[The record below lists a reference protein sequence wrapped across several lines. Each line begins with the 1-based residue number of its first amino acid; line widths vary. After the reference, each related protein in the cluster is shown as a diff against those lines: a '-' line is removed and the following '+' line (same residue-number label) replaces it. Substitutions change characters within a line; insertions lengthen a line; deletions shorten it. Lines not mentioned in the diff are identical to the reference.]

1 MQNNFKNKNQQ
12 IGILITNLGTPDSPT
27 KKDLKKYLNQFLMDK
42 RVVDLSRLFWVP
54 LLKLIILNVR
64 PKKSAKLY
72 KSIWTDQ
79 GSPLLAMSKNI
90 LQSLKH
96 TFSEDNRDITFD
108 LGMRYGNPSIKE
120 ALQRFKDKSISKIL
134 VLPLY
139 PQAGSP
145 TTSSTFDAVSS
156 YLSTQSWTP
165 NLRFI
170 SGYHDH
176 KDYIIS
182 LSRSIKDSFS
192 KNGKP
197 DKLIFSYHGM
207 PDRYLQEGDPY
218 YCFCHK
224 TTRLVAEKLKLDKDH
239 YEMAFQSRFG
249 YEKWLQP
256 YLDNMIPEMAK
267 DGVNHL
273 QIISP
278 GFSVDCLETLE
289 EINIQY
295 RELFEDNGGKKFNYI
310 PCLNDSDNQLAMI
323 KNLVLENIKG
333 WDS

>member
-1 MQNNFKNKNQQ
+1 MKNDFKGKNKQ

-27 KKDLKKYLNQFLMDK
+27 KKGLKKYLNQFLMDK
-42 RVVDLSRLFWVP
+42 RVVDISRLLWVP

-72 KSIWTDQ
+72 KSIWTKD
-79 GSPLLAMSKNI
+79 GSPLLATSCKILKN
-90 LQSLKH
+90 LKDK
-96 TFSEDNRDITFD
+96 FKNYENINFA
-108 LGMRYGNPSIKE
+108 LGMRYGNPSIENALKGFKE
-120 ALQRFKDKSISKIL
+120 KGISKIII
-134 VLPLY
+134 LPLY

-145 TTSSTFDAVSS
+145 TTSSTLDAVNK
-156 YLSTQSWTP
+156 YLLKQSWTP

-170 SGYHDH
+170 SGYHDND
-176 KDYIIS
+176 DYINSIS
-182 LSRSIKDSFS
+182 NSIEDSFL

-207 PDRYLQEGDPY
+207 PERYLIEGDPY

-224 TTRLVAEKLKLDKDH
+224 TTRLVAENLKLNVND

-256 YLDNMIPEMAK
+256 YIDDRIPELAK
-267 DGVNHL
+267 NGLKHL

-289 EINIQY
+289 EIDIGY
-295 RELFEDNGGKKFNYI
+295 RELYEECGGEKYNYI
-310 PCLNDSDNQLAMI
+310 PCLNDSNDQMIII
-323 KNLVLENIKG
+323 KNLIKSNLKG
-333 WDS
+333 WI

>member
-1 MQNNFKNKNQQ
+1 MQEEFEGKNKQ

-27 KKDLKKYLNQFLMDK
+27 KKGLKKYLNQFLMDR
-42 RVVDLSRLFWVP
+42 RVVDISRLLWVP

-72 KSIWTDQ
+72 RSIWTKD
-79 GSPLLAMSKNI
+79 GSPLLAISKKI
-90 LQSLKH
+90 LERLKDD
-96 TFSEDNRDITFD
+96 FKDDKNLFFD
-108 LGMRYGNPSIKE
+108 LGMRYGNPSINK
-120 ALQRFKDKSISKIL
+120 ALKRFKEKGISKII

-145 TTSSTFDAVSS
+145 TTSSTMDAVNKF
-156 YLSTQSWTP
+156 LSEQSWTP

-170 SGYHDH
+170 SGYHDN
-176 KDYIIS
+176 DNYIGSIS
-182 LSRSIKDSFS
+182 KSIEDSFS

-207 PDRYLQEGDPY
+207 PERYLHEGDPY
-218 YCFCHK
+218 FCFCHK
-224 TTRLVAEKLKLDKDH
+224 TTRLVAEKLKLNNDE

-256 YLDNMIPEMAK
+256 YVDEMIPNLAK
-267 DGVNHL
+267 NGTKHL

-278 GFSVDCLETLE
+278 GFSADCLETLE
-289 EINIQY
+289 EIDIEY
-295 RELFEDNGGKKFNYI
+295 RELFEEHGGKKYSYI
-310 PCLNDSDNQLAMI
+310 PCLNDSDDQMELV
-323 KNLVLENIKG
+323 KNLIMNNSKG
-333 WDS
+333 WH

>member
-1 MQNNFKNKNQQ
+1 MQKEFEGKDKQ
-12 IGILITNLGTPDSPT
+12 IGVLITNLGTPDSPT
-27 KKDLKKYLNQFLMDK
+27 KKGLKKYLNQFLMDR
-42 RVVDLSRLFWVP
+42 RVVDISRLLWIP

-72 KSIWTDQ
+72 NSIWTKD
-79 GSPLLAMSKNI
+79 GSPLLAISKKI
-90 LQSLKH
+90 LERLKDA
-96 TFSEDNRDITFD
+96 FKDNKNLFFD
-108 LGMRYGNPSIKE
+108 LGMRYGNPSIDR
-120 ALQRFKDKSISKIL
+120 ALKRFKEKGISKII

-145 TTSSTFDAVSS
+145 TTSSTMDAVNNF
-156 YLSTQSWTP
+156 LSEQSWTP

-170 SGYHDH
+170 SGYHDN
-176 KDYIIS
+176 DNYIDSIS
-182 LSRSIKDSFS
+182 KSIEDSFS

-207 PDRYLQEGDPY
+207 PERYLHEGDPY
-218 YCFCHK
+218 FCFCHK
-224 TTRLVAEKLKLDKDH
+224 TTRLVAEKLSLDKND

-256 YLDNMIPEMAK
+256 YVDEMIPNLAK
-267 DGVNHL
+267 NGTKHL

-289 EINIQY
+289 EIDIQY
-295 RELFEDNGGKKFNYI
+295 RELFEEHGGEKYSYI
-310 PCLNDSDNQLAMI
+310 PCLNDSDDQI
-323 KNLVLENIKG
+323 ELVKSLIMNNSKG
-333 WDS
+333 WH

>member
-1 MQNNFKNKNQQ
+1 MQKEFEGKNKQ

-27 KKDLKKYLNQFLMDK
+27 KKGLKKYLNQFLMDR
-42 RVVDLSRLFWVP
+42 RVVDISRLLWVP

-72 KSIWTDQ
+72 RSIWTKD
-79 GSPLLAMSKNI
+79 GSPLLAISKKI
-90 LQSLKH
+90 LERLKDD
-96 TFSEDNRDITFD
+96 FKDDKNLFFD
-108 LGMRYGNPSIKE
+108 LGMRYGNPSINK
-120 ALQRFKDKSISKIL
+120 ALKRFKEKGISKII

-145 TTSSTFDAVSS
+145 TTSSTMDAVNKF
-156 YLSTQSWTP
+156 LSEQSWTP

-170 SGYHDH
+170 SGYHDN
-176 KDYIIS
+176 DNYIGSIS
-182 LSRSIKDSFS
+182 KSIEDSFS

-207 PDRYLQEGDPY
+207 PERYLHEGDPY
-218 YCFCHK
+218 FCFCHK
-224 TTRLVAEKLKLDKDH
+224 TTRLVAEKLKLSNNE

-256 YLDNMIPEMAK
+256 YVDEMIPNLAK
-267 DGVNHL
+267 NGTKHL

-278 GFSVDCLETLE
+278 GFSADCLETLE
-289 EINIQY
+289 EIDVEY
-295 RELFEDNGGKKFNYI
+295 RELFEEHGGKKYNYI
-310 PCLNDSDNQLAMI
+310 PCLNDSDEQI
-323 KNLVLENIKG
+323 ELVKSLIMNNSKG
-333 WDS
+333 WH

>member
-1 MQNNFKNKNQQ
+1 MQKEFEGKNKQ

-27 KKDLKKYLNQFLMDK
+27 KKGLKKYLNQFLMDR
-42 RVVDLSRLFWVP
+42 RVVDISRLLWVP

-72 KSIWTDQ
+72 KSIWTED
-79 GSPLLAMSKNI
+79 GSPLLAISKKI
-90 LQSLKH
+90 LERLKDA
-96 TFSEDNRDITFD
+96 FKDNKNLFFD
-108 LGMRYGNPSIKE
+108 LGMRYGNPSIGK
-120 ALQRFKDKSISKIL
+120 ALKRFKDKGISKII

-145 TTSSTFDAVSS
+145 TTSSTMDAVNDF
-156 YLSTQSWTP
+156 LSEQSWTP

-170 SGYHDH
+170 SGYHDNYN
-176 KDYIIS
+176 YINSIS
-182 LSRSIKDSFS
+182 KSIEHSFS
-192 KNGKP
+192 KNGRP

-207 PDRYLQEGDPY
+207 PERYLHEGDPY
-218 YCFCHK
+218 FCFCHK
-224 TTRLVAEKLKLDKDH
+224 TTRLVAEKLELDKDD

-256 YLDNMIPEMAK
+256 YVDEMIPRLAK
-267 DGVNHL
+267 NGTKHL

-289 EINIQY
+289 EIDVEY
-295 RELFEDNGGKKFNYI
+295 RELFEEHGGKKYSYI
-310 PCLNDSDNQLAMI
+310 PCLNDTDDQIELVKNLI
-323 KNLVLENIKG
+323 KNNSKG
-333 WDS
+333 WS

>member
-1 MQNNFKNKNQQ
+1 MEKEFEGKNKQ

-27 KKDLKKYLNQFLMDK
+27 KKGLKKYLNQFLMDK
-42 RVVDLSRLFWVP
+42 RVVDISRLLWVP

-72 KSIWTDQ
+72 KSIWTED
-79 GSPLLAMSKNI
+79 GSPLLAISKKI
-90 LQSLKH
+90 LERLKDA
-96 TFSEDNRDITFD
+96 FKDNKNLFFD
-108 LGMRYGNPSIKE
+108 LGMRYGNPSIDK
-120 ALQRFKDKSISKIL
+120 ALNRFKEKGISKII

-145 TTSSTFDAVSS
+145 TTSSTMDAVNKF
-156 YLSTQSWTP
+156 LSKQSWTP

-170 SGYHDH
+170 SGYHDND
-176 KDYIIS
+176 DYINSIS
-182 LSRSIKDSFS
+182 GSIEDSFL

-207 PDRYLQEGDPY
+207 PERYLHEGDPY
-218 YCFCHK
+218 FCFCHK
-224 TTRLVAEKLKLDKDH
+224 TTRLVAEKLKLSNTE

-256 YLDNMIPEMAK
+256 YVDEMIPSLAK
-267 DGVNHL
+267 NGTKHI

-278 GFSVDCLETLE
+278 GFSADCLETLE
-289 EINIQY
+289 EIDIEY
-295 RELFEDNGGKKFNYI
+295 RELFEEHGGEKYSYI
-310 PCLNDSDNQLAMI
+310 PCLNDSDNQIELI
-323 KNLVLENIKG
+323 KNLIINNSNGLH
-333 WDS
+333 